1 MSDRLTAAVAEL
13 VDALRA
19 ELAAEARPTA
29 ADRLYDVDAAAAALG
44 IARSKLYDLITAGEL
59 RSVKVGRRRLIP
71 AQAVA
76 EFIRQAGAA

>member
-19 ELAAEARPTA
+19 ELAAEVPTA
-29 ADRLYDVDAAAAALG
+29 PDRLYDVDAAAAALG

-71 AQAVA
+71 TQAVA